1 LREKITVRRLAD
13 SLQNASNQK
22 GDQKTEYKIIIG
34 TGVEMTYW
42 LRVLILLKKT
52 RVQFPAL
59 A

>member
-1 LREKITVRRLAD
+1 MREKITVRRLAD